1 MRSESKAVGK
11 FTRGGSPRARMSSC
25 GPEQIRA
32 DKTQAQKDV
41 DAFAGGLITS
51 RAHSVASSDGDS
63 KVTA

>member
-1 MRSESKAVGK
+1 
-11 FTRGGSPRARMSSC
+11 MSSC